1 MKSLSLA
8 KPLVLV
14 VIGHPG
20 SGKSFFSRQFSDTFN
35 APRVSYD
42 TLSHLVK
49 PLSVTNQKAGQ
60 KVIINILSEQ
70 ISELLKSQKT
80 FIVDGIGSTKTER
93 LSLRKQANEAGYDTL
108 LVWVQTDE
116 ATTRYRSVSR
126 KQEDQEALSLDEYS
140 KAVKRFTPPLANEP
154 HVVISGKHTYAT
166 QAKVVLKKLV
176 MPREQS
182 IQNRS
187 IVNHDDRV
195 PTAKPSDS
203 SDTARRGIM
212 IR

>member
-42 TLSHLVK
+42 TLNHLIK
-49 PLSVTNQKAGQ
+49 PLSSASQKDAQ

-70 ISELLKSQKT
+70 ISETLKSQKT
-80 FIVDGIGSTKTER
+80 FIVDGVGSTKTER
-93 LSLRKQANEAGYDTL
+93 LSLRKQANGAGYDTL

-116 ATTRYRSVSR
+116 ATTRYRSLNR
-126 KQEDQEALSLDEYS
+126 KQEDQEALSLDEYL
-140 KAVKRFTPPLANEP
+140 KAVKRFTPPQANEP

-176 MPREQS
+176 IPREQS
-182 IQNRS
+182 MQNRS

-195 PTAKPSDS
+195 PATKS
-203 SDTARRGIM
+203 SESIDTARRGIM